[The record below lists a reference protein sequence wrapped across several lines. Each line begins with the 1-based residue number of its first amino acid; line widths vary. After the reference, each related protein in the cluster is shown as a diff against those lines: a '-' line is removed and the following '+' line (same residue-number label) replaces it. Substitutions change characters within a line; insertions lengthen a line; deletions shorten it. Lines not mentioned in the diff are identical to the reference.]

1 MSSKSQMYEVQRI
14 AERATLRSSDSSR
27 HKCFISYHVADLL
40 EVETF
45 VEDYGTEFIPRS
57 VGVTEE
63 DDFVDSKDTDYIKR
77 RIREKYL
84 ADSSVTIV
92 LLGAGTWGRK
102 FVDWEIS
109 SSLRHDTVNR
119 RSGLLVIPLP
129 SMNNSTRLPDR
140 VKDNWIS
147 GDQDV
152 SYALYHSYPL
162 SAQSLRNS
170 IESAFQARTSK
181 ASLVDNSRYCF
192 NETPR
197 RRNHRD
203 ENDDHGIWSAS
214 APFRAGTRC
223 HSGW

>member
-1 MSSKSQMYEVQRI
+1 MSSKSQMFEVQRI
-14 AERATLRSSDSSR
+14 AELASLKKSDSSR

-57 VGVTEE
+57 VGVTED
-63 DDFVDSKDTDYIKR
+63 DDFVDSTDTDYIKK

-84 ADSSVTIV
+84 SDSTVTIV

-109 SSLRHDTVNR
+109 SSLRNDTVNR

-129 SMNNSTRLPDR
+129 SMNNSAHLPDR
-140 VKDNWIS
+140 IKDNWVK
-147 GDQDV
+147 GDEEA
-152 SYALYHSYPL
+152 SYAHYHSYPL

-170 IESAFQARTSK
+170 IEAAYQSRITK
-181 ASLVDNSRYCF
+181 ASLVDNTRVL
-192 NETPR
+192 R
-197 RRNHRD
+197 QRN
-203 ENDDHGIWSAS
+203 AS
-214 APFRAGTRC
+214 A
-223 HSGW
+223 